1 MAIRPF
7 WHSDTVVLTS
17 NGSGS
22 FRFDI
27 GAGEKGVFKRIMF
40 KSTGAFS
47 ITGFR
52 DSSGLQFSNVN
63 SSEPI
68 PSTMLK
74 TGVTDIEQVQ
84 YLVPDLE
91 IIGPAA
97 LLIDI
102 LDTSAAGNT
111 CRCVIEG
118 SKEFGGG

>member
-7 WHSDTVVLTS
+7 WHTDTVVLS
-17 NGSGS
+17 ANGNGS

-27 GAGEKGVFKRIMF
+27 GAGEKGTFKRMMF

-47 ITGFR
+47 IVGLR

-63 SSEPI
+63 TNDPI

-74 TGVTDIEQVQ
+74 TGVTDIEQAQ
-84 YLVPDLE
+84 YFDPILE
-91 IIGPAA
+91 IVGPAA

-118 SKEFGGG
+118 SKEFG